1 MPRGIVRR
9 SVVGMIHEIIEGA
22 LVYDGTSAPPRAL
35 DVALVADRIALLG
48 DLSDRDAQV
57 RTDGRGCVLA
67 PGFIDVHSHS
77 DELWLAD
84 GRCAGKIRQGVTT
97 EIGGNCGTSVAP
109 LLGLA
114 RERKVAEAKTV
125 GVDASWRDLDDFFV
139 CVERAGV
146 ALNIATLVGLGT
158 TRRSVAGERDDRL
171 DDDETRAQ
179 NALVREAIEHGALG
193 VSSGLIYVPSR
204 YADLTELV
212 AAATTAREAG
222 MPRYVSH
229 IRDESDAMLAAVDE
243 AIAVGRAAEVAVHVS
258 HHKAARKKN
267 WGNVH
272 RSLAAMARARASGM
286 AVSADVYPYVAM
298 WTDLATIL
306 PDDALTGGREA
317 TLERLADPETAV
329 ALALRLALDR
339 AGEWHDILI
348 STVGSERNA
357 PLAGLRVDELAE
369 RWRLSPPRAA
379 LRLLREEALDVQAI
393 FFAMDEDDV
402 ASILSADF
410 VSIGSDASAR
420 ALDGPTAVGLP
431 HPRTFGCFPR
441 VFGRFVR
448 GRRTLELGE
457 AIRRMTSLAADQF
470 GLVDRGRIV
479 RGGYAD
485 LVLFDAAQIVDVATY
500 DRPYAYPRGIDS
512 VWVNGCAVVR
522 AGEATGARP
531 GRALRGGR

>member
-1 MPRGIVRR
+1 
-9 SVVGMIHEIIEGA
+9 MIHEIIEGA
-22 LVYDGTSAPPRAL
+22 LVYDGSTAPPRAL
-35 DVALVADRIALLG
+35 DVALVDDRIALLG
-48 DLSDRDAQV
+48 ALADRDAAI
-57 RTDGRGCVLA
+57 RTDGRGLVLA

-84 GRCAGKIRQGVTT
+84 GRCVGKIRQGVTT

-109 LLGLA
+109 LRGLA
-114 RERKVAEAKTV
+114 RERKTAEARTV
-125 GVDASWRDLDDFFV
+125 GVDASWRDLDDFFSS
-139 CVERAGV
+139 VERSGV
-146 ALNIATLVGLGT
+146 ALNVATLVGLGT
-158 TRRSVAGERDDRL
+158 TRRSVVGDRDGRL
-171 DDDETRAQ
+171 DDVETRAQ

-204 YADLTELV
+204 YADLPELI

-243 AIAVGRAAEVAVHVS
+243 AIAVGHAAEVAVHVS

-306 PDDALTGGREA
+306 PEDALAGGREA

-329 ALALRLALDR
+329 ALAMRLALDR
-339 AGEWHDILI
+339 DGEWHDILI

-357 PLAGLRVDELAE
+357 ALAGLRIDELAE

-379 LRLLREEALDVQAI
+379 LRLLREEGLDVQAI

-402 ASILSADF
+402 ASVLSADF

-420 ALDGPTAVGLP
+420 ALEGPTVQGLP

-479 RGGYAD
+479 LGAYAD
-485 LVLFDAAQIVDVATY
+485 LVLFDAETIVDVATY

-512 VWVNGCAVVR
+512 VWVNGRAVVR

-531 GRALRGGR
+531 GRALRGGRTR